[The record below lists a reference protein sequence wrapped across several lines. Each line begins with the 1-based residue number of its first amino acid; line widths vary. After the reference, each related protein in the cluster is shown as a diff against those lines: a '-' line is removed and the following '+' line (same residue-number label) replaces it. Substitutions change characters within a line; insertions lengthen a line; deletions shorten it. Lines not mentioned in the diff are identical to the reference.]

1 MKAIRDPNKVGVPP
15 QRVNPDGNTL
25 GERGDE
31 RDGVQVHGDGPAL
44 AMRDIVHA
52 EEELILEMFHKLKD
66 KRDGELRVS
75 TRRNPRSGV
84 VEIIYIGAHEKGD
97 LSKVRRLYEQASRGM
112 VTF

>member
-15 QRVNPDGNTL
+15 QVNHTAD
-25 GERGDE
+25 
-31 RDGVQVHGDGPAL
+31 GDGREGVEIHGGSEQPL